1 MFAALG
7 AGLVLT
13 AVAAGAGGVPA
24 VVLVG
29 FGVAALAQGILGF
42 RAGRVVAP
50 ATTVSGCL
58 VVLAGSAALVTSGGA
73 ATLGIAVLPLIAAD
87 VFVLVVALGAAAEL
101 RARRATPGAVRP
113 ARTRADRRRLPVIG
127 MIAGAA
133 LTAALATPALA
144 ATEAGD
150 VAVPHGQLHD
160 GGHSGH

>member
-13 AVAAGAGGVPA
+13 AVAAGAGGASA

-29 FGVAALAQGILGF
+29 CGLAALAQGFLGF

-58 VVLAGSAALVTSGGA
+58 VVLAGSAALVASGGA
-73 ATLGIAVLPLIAAD
+73 SMLDIAVLPLIAAD
-87 VFVLVVALGAAAEL
+87 LFVLVVALGAAGEL
-101 RARRATPGAVRP
+101 RCRRGAPRAVRRERARDERRA
-113 ARTRADRRRLPVIG
+113 LPVIG

-150 VAVPHGQLHD
+150 SAVPHGRLHD